1 MIVDVDLS
9 SVQLCIS
16 LVNLA
21 AVILLWVDV
30 RTGRKITTPAEVQ
43 DPTYNAEIDL
53 NERLLELQRMRFSNS
68 RRMK

>member
-16 LVNLA
+16 LVNLV

-30 RTGRKITTPAEVQ
+30 RTGRKITTPPEAQ
-43 DPTYNAEIDL
+43 DPTYGAEIDL